1 MITGVG
7 NSTTGV
13 LEVAGAGAAGGVEVT
28 TDEVEGVSTGAAG
41 GVEVSSGATD
51 EGVSAGTEVSAGGGD
66 WASAS
71 EVVMV
76 TVGRAEVTLTVTVL
90 TLVEETVVT
99 ASGSGELVVGSGE
112 EVVAGRGTTDVR

>member
-1 MITGVG
+1 MEEKLVITGVG
-7 NSTTGV
+7 SSTTGV
-13 LEVAGAGAAGGVEVT
+13 LEVEGAGAAGGVEVT

-51 EGVSAGTEVSAGGGD
+51 DGVSAGTEVSAGGGD
-66 WASAS
+66 WASD
-71 EVVMV
+71 VVMV

-99 ASGSGELVVGSGE
+99 ASGSVE

>member
-7 NSTTGV
+7 SSTTGV
-13 LEVAGAGAAGGVEVT
+13 LEVEGAGAAGGVEVT

-51 EGVSAGTEVSAGGGD
+51 EEGVSAGTEVSAGGGD
-66 WASAS
+66 WASD
-71 EVVMV
+71 VVMV

-99 ASGSGELVVGSGE
+99 ASGSVE

>member
-1 MITGVG
+1 MEEKLVITGVG
-7 NSTTGV
+7 SSTTGV
-13 LEVAGAGAAGGVEVT
+13 LEVEGAGAAGGVEVT

-41 GVEVSSGATD
+41 GVEVSSGAAD
-51 EGVSAGTEVSAGGGD
+51 EEGVSAGTEVSAGGGD
-66 WASAS
+66 WASD
-71 EVVMV
+71 VVMV

-99 ASGSGELVVGSGE
+99 ASGSVE

>member
-1 MITGVG
+1 M
-7 NSTTGV
+7 
-13 LEVAGAGAAGGVEVT
+13 
-28 TDEVEGVSTGAAG
+28 
-41 GVEVSSGATD
+41 
-51 EGVSAGTEVSAGGGD
+51 SAGGGD
-66 WASAS
+66 WASD
-71 EVVMV
+71 VVMV